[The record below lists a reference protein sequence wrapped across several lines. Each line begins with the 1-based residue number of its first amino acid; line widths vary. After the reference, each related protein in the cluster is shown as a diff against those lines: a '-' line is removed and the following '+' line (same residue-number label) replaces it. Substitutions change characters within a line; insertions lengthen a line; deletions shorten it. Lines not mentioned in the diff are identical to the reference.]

1 MFFVNNAAIFVILQ
15 KYSYLWPLKLQI
27 MLHTN
32 LRHLRRKK
40 QMSQQNFAD
49 VLGIPRTTYSEYEKG
64 NTEPNLKML
73 GRMCEELNV
82 SMDRLVNTDLTLDN
96 LEVFRNKELR
106 ILAMTVDIEGRNQIE
121 LVETKAEAGYM
132 SGMADP
138 EYISDLPRISVPS
151 LQGGR
156 YRAFEISGDSML
168 PMESGSIIICR
179 LVESLKDIKDDKTYI
194 IITHKDGVVYKRIRR
209 VDTESRLIAFSDN
222 ERYTPYTIAYE
233 DIQEIWRYHA
243 HIGFSDVKQTF
254 RTMLED
260 KIDDI
265 YRKVSEIHTAS
276 EKKFEEK

>member
-1 MFFVNNAAIFVILQ
+1 
-15 KYSYLWPLKLQI
+15 
-27 MLHTN
+27 MLHIN

-82 SMDRLVNTDLTLDN
+82 SLDQLVNTDLTLDN

-106 ILAMTVDIEGRNQIE
+106 VLAMTVDMDGRSQIE

-151 LQGGR
+151 LQGGH

-168 PMESGSIIICR
+168 PLESGSIIISR

-209 VDTESRLIAFSDN
+209 VDAESRLIAISDN
-222 ERYTPYTIAYE
+222 ERYAPYTISYE
-233 DIQEIWRYHA
+233 DIQEIWQYHA

-265 YRKVSEIHTAS
+265 YRKVNEIHTAS
-276 EKKFEEK
+276 RKKFEEK

>member
-1 MFFVNNAAIFVILQ
+1 
-15 KYSYLWPLKLQI
+15 
-27 MLHTN
+27 MLHIN

-82 SMDRLVNTDLTLDN
+82 SLDQLVNTDLTLDN

-106 ILAMTVDIEGRNQIE
+106 VLAMTVDMDGRSQIE

-151 LQGGR
+151 LQGGH

-168 PMESGSIIICR
+168 PMESGSIIISR

-194 IITHKDGVVYKRIRR
+194 IITHKDGVLYKRIRR
-209 VDTESRLIAFSDN
+209 VDTESQLIAISDN
-222 ERYTPYTIAYE
+222 ERYAPYPISYE
-233 DIQEIWRYHA
+233 DIQEIWQYHA

-265 YRKVSEIHTAS
+265 YRKVNEIHAAS
-276 EKKFEEK
+276 RKKFEEK

>member
-1 MFFVNNAAIFVILQ
+1 
-15 KYSYLWPLKLQI
+15 
-27 MLHTN
+27 MLHIN

-49 VLGIPRTTYSEYEKG
+49 VLGIPRTTYFEYEKG

-73 GRMCEELNV
+73 GRMCEALDV
-82 SMDRLVNTDLTLDN
+82 TLDQLVKADLTMDN

-106 ILAMTVDIEGRNQIE
+106 VLAMTVDTEGRNQIE
-121 LVETKAEAGYM
+121 LVETRAEAGYM

-179 LVESLKDIKDDKTYI
+179 FVESLRDIRDDKTYI
-194 IITHKDGVVYKRIRR
+194 IITHKDGVVYKRVRKA
-209 VDTESRLIAFSDN
+209 DEEARLIAISDN
-222 ERYTPYTIAYE
+222 ERFMPYTIAYE
-233 DIQEIWRYHA
+233 DIQEIWQYHA
-243 HIGFSDVKQTF
+243 HIGFSDVKHTF
-254 RTMLED
+254 RTMMEEKIED
-260 KIDDI
+260 IA
-265 YRKVSEIHTAS
+265 RKVNELHAAS
-276 EKKFEEK
+276 IKKFDKN